1 MLNPRKIK
9 RKIRSV
15 HNIKKITRA
24 MEMVSA
30 SKFKR
35 VWTKLT
41 AIRPYSSKL
50 KQITEH
56 LFGYLKGIGFSHP
69 YLKKQDSANVVLKDQ
84 KLCIIAMGSSK
95 GLCGGYN
102 AILLKA
108 LNNFIVSIETEKTI
122 EIVPVGKKIHD
133 FARKNNYN
141 IRHIQTSATAGADLN
156 MALAKEM
163 INPII
168 KDYEQGRISEVW
180 LVYSEFINPMVNKPK
195 AQRFLPFADL
205 NNNETLSVT
214 SSQRGK
220 VGVEGDYL
228 FEPQPAELLNL
239 IIPRYLEVIFYR
251 TLLESYSSE
260 HSARMIAMRN
270 ASKNASEVIDDLTLT
285 FNKARQ
291 ANITRE
297 LLDIVGGAEG
307 LR

>member
-1 MLNPRKIK
+1 
-9 RKIRSV
+9 
-15 HNIKKITRA
+15 

-35 VWTKLT
+35 VWNKLA

-50 KQITEH
+50 KQMTEH
-56 LFGYLKGIGFSHP
+56 LFGYLKGVGFSHP
-69 YLKKQDSANVVLKDQ
+69 YLHQQDASIVASKDQ
-84 KLCIIAMGSSK
+84 KLCIIGMGSSK

-108 LNNFIVSIETEKTI
+108 LHNFIVSIESEKTI
-122 EIVPVGKKIHD
+122 EIIPVGKKIQD
-133 FARKNNYN
+133 FARKNKYN
-141 IRHIQTSATAGADLN
+141 IRNIKTSATAGADLN
-156 MALAKEM
+156 MAFAKEM
-163 INPII
+163 IGPII
-168 KDYEQGRISEVW
+168 KEYEQGKISEVW

-195 AQRFLPFADL
+195 AQRFLPFADFAGDAIA
-205 NNNETLSVT
+205 EKPVIK
-214 SSQRGK
+214 G
-220 VGVEGDYL
+220 EADYL
-228 FEPQPAELLNL
+228 FEPEPAELLNS

>member
-15 HNIKKITRA
+15 KNIEKITRA

-35 VWTKLT
+35 VWTKLS

-50 KQITEH
+50 KQMTEN
-56 LFGYLKGIGFSHP
+56 LFGYLKGIGFTHP
-69 YLKKQDSANVVLKDQ
+69 YLLRHDSISMEPKDQ

-95 GLCGGYN
+95 GLCGAYN

-108 LNNFIVSIETEKTI
+108 LHNFVISIETEKII
-122 EIVPVGKKIHD
+122 EIVPVGKKIYD
-133 FARKNNYN
+133 FARKNKYN
-141 IRHIQTSATAGADLN
+141 IRNIKISVTAGADLN
-156 MALAKEM
+156 MAFAKEM
-163 INPII
+163 ISPII
-168 KDYEQGRISEVW
+168 KDYEDGKISEVW

-195 AQRFLPFADL
+195 SQRFLPLADFTDIGSTDKSRDG
-205 NNNETLSVT
+205 E
-214 SSQRGK
+214 
-220 VGVEGDYL
+220 YL